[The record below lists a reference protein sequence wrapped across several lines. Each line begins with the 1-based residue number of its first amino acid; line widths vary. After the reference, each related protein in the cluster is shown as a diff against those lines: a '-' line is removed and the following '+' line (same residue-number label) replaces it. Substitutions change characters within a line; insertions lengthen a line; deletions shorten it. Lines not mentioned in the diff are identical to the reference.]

1 SGVGLPGTVATLR
14 LETDEARAAAN
25 AAREQDGRLVLVPKI
40 GARYAADGT
49 VGKIEDTGRLQ
60 NGMEA
65 LVIRGLHRV
74 VIGTGVAG
82 TGDAVWVQVED
93 AVETNADTSR
103 ARDLAREYRG
113 TIENI
118 VEARGVP
125 QVAQALRGTA
135 DPGAL
140 A

>member
-49 VGKIEDTGRLQ
+49 VSKIEDTGRLQ

-65 LVIRGLHRV
+65 LVIRGLHRA

-82 TGDAVWVQVED
+82 TGDAVWVQIQE
-93 AVETNADTSR
+93 AAETTTDTSR
-103 ARDLAREYRG
+103 VRELAREYRA
-113 TIENI
+113 TTESI

-125 QVAQALRGTA
+125 QVAEA
-135 DPGAL
+135 
-140 A
+140 